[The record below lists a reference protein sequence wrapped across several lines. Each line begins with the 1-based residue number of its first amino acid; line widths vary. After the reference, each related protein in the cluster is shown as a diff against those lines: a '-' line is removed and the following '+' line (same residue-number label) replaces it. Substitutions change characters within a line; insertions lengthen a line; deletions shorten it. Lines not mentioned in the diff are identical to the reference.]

1 MKLFYKDDDEKI
13 MTDEIIEKKETIN
26 TIDYSSIVNDI
37 KKTQI
42 YNILHPNDLIPIN
55 KSIFEGFKIR
65 TRIDGVTTTL
75 YVKDIYST
83 QTDKYQNLIELK
95 TILGDRLYIPKDN
108 IIIQKTTFIL
118 YHYNNNSFQLFD
130 LKINNIYNITIND
143 IIDNTNKIIP
153 QDTDNIIYIS
163 NVNKTNY
170 IFNYLI

>member
-26 TIDYSSIVNDI
+26 TIDYSNIVDDI

-75 YVKDIYST
+75 YVKEIYST

-95 TILGDRLYIPKDN
+95 TILGNKLYIPKDN
-108 IIIQKTTFIL
+108 IIIQKTTFL
-118 YHYNNNSFQLFD
+118 
-130 LKINNIYNITIND
+130 
-143 IIDNTNKIIP
+143 
-153 QDTDNIIYIS
+153 
-163 NVNKTNY
+163 
-170 IFNYLI
+170 

>member
-1 MKLFYKDDDEKI
+1 MKLYYKDDDEKI
-13 MTDEIIEKKETIN
+13 TTNEIIEKKEIIN
-26 TIDYSSIVNDI
+26 TIDYSSNVNNI

-83 QTDKYQNLIELK
+83 QTDKFQNLIELK
-95 TILGDRLYIPKDN
+95 TILGDKLYIPKDN

-118 YHYNNNSFQLFD
+118 YHYNNDSFQLFD
-130 LKINNIYNITIND
+130 LKIVNINNITIND
-143 IIDNTNKIIP
+143 IINNTNKIIP
-153 QDTDNIIYIS
+153 QDTDNIIYIN
-163 NVNKTNY
+163 NVNKTKY
-170 IFNYLI
+170 IFNYII

>member
-1 MKLFYKDDDEKI
+1 MKE
-13 MTDEIIEKKETIN
+13 
-26 TIDYSSIVNDI
+26 
-37 KKTQI
+37 
-42 YNILHPNDLIPIN
+42 
-55 KSIFEGFKIR
+55 
-65 TRIDGVTTTL
+65 
-75 YVKDIYST
+75 IYST

-143 IIDNTNKIIP
+143 IIGNTNKIIP

-163 NVNKTNY
+163 NVNKTKY